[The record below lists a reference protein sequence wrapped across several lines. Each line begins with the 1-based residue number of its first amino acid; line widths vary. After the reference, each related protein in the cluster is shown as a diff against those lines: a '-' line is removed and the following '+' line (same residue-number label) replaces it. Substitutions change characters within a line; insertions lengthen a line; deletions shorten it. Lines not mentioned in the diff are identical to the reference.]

1 MLVASGSDSMPILI
15 YTHMHFLMFSFF
27 SIVWESTANN
37 FTVFPFYFGKM
48 FRKRESEISPIKK
61 KIKILALTIRKGWR

>member
-37 FTVFPFYFGKM
+37 FTVFPFYFRKM

-61 KIKILALTIRKGWR
+61 NILALTISKGWR

>member
-1 MLVASGSDSMPILI
+1 MLVASGSDNMPILI
-15 YTHMHFLMFSFF
+15 YTHMHFLTFSFF

-61 KIKILALTIRKGWR
+61 NILALTISKGWR